1 MNCIVV
7 DDELIARE
15 GIAKYVNEIPYLNL
29 VAKCKSAFE
38 LDEVLM
44 KNEVDLVF
52 LDIQMPGI
60 TGVEWLKNSTN
71 PPQIIFTTAHREFAV
86 EGFELNAIDYLLKPI
101 TLPRFAKAVAKSYKI
116 WNDKKED
123 TTVAN
128 TSDDYIFIKEDQQ
141 TVKVKLEDILFI
153 EAAVD
158 YIFIHTKEKRHITL
172 FSMKQVE
179 QKLPKDQFI
188 RIHRS
193 FIVNA
198 DCVEAIEG
206 KMLIVNGQR
215 LNISRSMYNEVYEK
229 ITKGKVW
236 KV

>member
-1 MNCIVV
+1 MNCIIV
-7 DDELIARE
+7 DDEMIARE
-15 GIAKYVNEIPYLNL
+15 GIAKYVKEIPYLNL
-29 VAKCKSAFE
+29 IAKCKSVFE

-44 KNEVDLVF
+44 KSEIDLVF

-60 TGVEWLKNSTN
+60 TGVDWLKNASN
-71 PPQIIFTTAHREFAV
+71 PPHIIFTTAHREFAV
-86 EGFELNAIDYLLKPI
+86 EGFELNAVDYLLKPI

-116 WNDKKED
+116 WNDKKEVV
-123 TTVAN
+123 TTPSN
-128 TSDDYIFIKEDQQ
+128 NDDYIFIKEDQQ
-141 TVKVKLEDILFI
+141 TVKVKLEDILYI

-179 QKLPKDQFI
+179 QKLPENQFI

-198 DCVEAIEG
+198 EYVEAIEG
-206 KMLIVNGQR
+206 KMLIVNGQK
-215 LNISRSMYNEVYEK
+215 LNISRSLYNEVYDK

>member
-15 GIAKYVNEIPYLNL
+15 GIAKYVNEIPYLSL
-29 VAKCKSAFE
+29 IAKCRSVFE

-44 KNEVDLVF
+44 NNTIDLIF

-60 TGVEWLKNSTN
+60 TGIDWLKNTSN

-86 EGFELNAIDYLLKPI
+86 DGFELNAVDYLLKPI
-101 TLPRFAKAVAKSYKI
+101 ALPRFAKAVAKSYKV
-116 WNDKKED
+116 WNDKKESLMPKN
-123 TTVAN
+123 A
-128 TSDDYIFIKEDQQ
+128 DDYIFIKEDQQ
-141 TVKVKLEDILFI
+141 TVRVKLEDIVYI

-158 YIFIHTKEKRHITL
+158 YIFIHTVNKRHITL

-179 QKLPKDQFI
+179 EKLTKEQFI

-193 FIVNA
+193 FIVNI
-198 DCVEAIEG
+198 DYVQAIEG
-206 KMLIVNGQR
+206 KMLLVQDKK
-215 LNISRSMYNEVYEK
+215 LNISRSLYSDVYDK
-229 ITKGKVW
+229 ITGGKVW